1 MELTILSDSMIRT
14 YREAFTRSLNFNI
27 KWSELQ
33 EVILGKKKQ
42 LESFV
47 RRC

>member
-14 YREAFTRSLNFNI
+14 YREAFTRSVNFNI
-27 KWSELQ
+27 KWSQLQ
-33 EVILGKKKQ
+33 EVILGKRTAW
-42 LESFV
+42 EFV